1 MQPDDSAPLDADDVQ
16 RLQEVVGT
24 ILSYGRAVDYTTL
37 PALSSIASEQANGTE
52 ATMRALVRLLDY
64 VATHPDAV
72 LRFRRS
78 GMILTIHADGSYLS
92 APRARSRV
100 ASFFC
105 LSEAQP
111 EQLSPDDPPARL
123 NGGILVI
130 SRILKAVMGSAFE
143 VEVGATYVAGQAG
156 CPLRDA
162 LTEMGHSQPPAPA
175 QTDNSTAAGFANDDI
190 RQRHSRAIDMR
201 FYWVKDRVR
210 QNQHRIHWK
219 RGEKNYADYFSKHHN
234 KSVHIDERPTYLHVD
249 GKSSS

>member
-1 MQPDDSAPLDADDVQ
+1 
-16 RLQEVVGT
+16 
-24 ILSYGRAVDYTTL
+24 
-37 PALSSIASEQANGTE
+37 
-52 ATMRALVRLLDY
+52 
-64 VATHPDAV
+64 
-72 LRFRRS
+72 
-78 GMILTIHADGSYLS
+78 MILTTHADGSCLS
-92 APRARSRV
+92 APCARSRV

-111 EQLSPDDPPARL
+111 EQLPPDDPPAKL

-130 SRILKAVMGSAFE
+130 SRALKAVMGSAFE
-143 VEVGATYVAGQAG
+143 VEVGATCAAGQAG

-162 LTEMGHSQPPAPA
+162 LTEMGHSQPPTPV

-210 QNQHRIHWK
+210 QNQYRIHWK

-234 KSVHIDERPTYLHVD
+234 TPVHIDERPTYLHVD
-249 GKSSS
+249 GKPSS